1 MFYFSQ
7 NTFLHENIV
16 YDIDTEPRDSFD
28 LWYLLQQKLNITV
41 IYDEYKKKY
50 GYNIIVPNLI
60 SQINKEDYRNNW
72 KNRLSYQMSDLPD
85 FDLVHQ
91 NLIQLIKRK
100 LKSNR

>member
-16 YDIDTEPRDSFD
+16 YDIDTEPRDLFD

-50 GYNIIVPNLI
+50 VYNIIVPNLI

-91 NLIQLIKRK
+91 NLIRLIKK
-100 LKSNR
+100 N